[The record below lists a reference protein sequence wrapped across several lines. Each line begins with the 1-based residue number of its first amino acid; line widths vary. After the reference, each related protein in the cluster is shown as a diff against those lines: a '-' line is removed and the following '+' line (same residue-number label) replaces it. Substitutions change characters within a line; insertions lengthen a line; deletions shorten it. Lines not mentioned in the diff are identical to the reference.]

1 MENKQFFK
9 DNKGFI
15 YVFPFFLVITILV
28 ASLYE
33 VNKEYIFYFI
43 TFYIISYI
51 IAMVMQYMNHR
62 KNLELYKQQIELINK
77 DKDNSDIDKIR
88 ENEDFFALW
97 THQIKT
103 PISALNI
110 LLQADD
116 INKSE
121 CREELIKIED
131 YVNVA
136 LGYIRYDNMGN
147 DLVLEEYSLN
157 EIVKN
162 VVKKYAPV
170 FIYNHLTIK
179 FENLDYKILTDDKW
193 FSFILEQ
200 VLSNALKYTK
210 NGGIK
215 VLASDC
221 DEGIEVRISDT
232 GIGIKSE
239 DIQRVFDKGFTGY
252 NGRMD
257 KKASGI
263 GLYLSKKIC
272 ESLGHKISI
281 ESKINSGTTVIITI
295 TKDRLN
301 KSDLIKN

>member
-170 FIYNHLTIK
+170 FIYNR
-179 FENLDYKILTDDKW
+179 YKARYTLFGSFNTSSLNSSHCSSVNITFSSFLIL
-193 FSFILEQ
+193 
-200 VLSNALKYTK
+200 
-210 NGGIK
+210 GI
-215 VLASDC
+215 
-221 DEGIEVRISDT
+221 
-232 GIGIKSE
+232 
-239 DIQRVFDKGFTGY
+239 FTP
-252 NGRMD
+252 
-257 KKASGI
+257 SVTT
-263 GLYLSKKIC
+263 LV
-272 ESLGHKISI
+272 
-281 ESKINSGTTVIITI
+281 INS
-295 TKDRLN
+295 
-301 KSDLIKN
+301 KS